1 MMVSAYAVHLLA
13 SAVHPSEARN
23 TMMGYAVY
31 LMANVVH
38 HSEFPH
44 VHDSKFRTISL
55 DSKRSTLDTQDG
67 LHKTLDR
74 KCNTLQLGFL

>member
-13 SAVHPSEARN
+13 IAVHPSGLLMH
-23 TMMGYAVY
+23 MMGYAVY

-38 HSEFPH
+38 HSEAPH

-55 DSKRSTLDTQDG
+55 DSKCSTLATQDG
-67 LHKTLDR
+67 LHKTPDG
-74 KCNTLQLGFL
+74 KCNTLWLGFL